1 MKPVLLGIVVLA
13 WLGAVIGFAQTAQM
27 TGTISDQTGASV
39 PNTTVTVTNV
49 NTGVARSSITN
60 ASGNYL
66 VTALLPGTYRV
77 TTQAQGFKQ
86 MSREP
91 IILEVDQIAR
101 IDFNLTIGGTQ
112 ETVEVQASAVLL
124 NSESS
129 TISAVVE
136 NRQVVELPLNGRNP
150 IELVALQPG
159 IRVQGNFGGKQ
170 VAGGTAP
177 GNWANFSFNG
187 GMSNANAVMVEGLAL
202 DLAQMNTPS
211 FVPPVDATQEFRVQS
226 NTFRRNMGAL
236 PVRW

>member
-1 MKPVLLGIVVLA
+1 MRPVLFGIVVLA
-13 WLGAVIGFAQTAQM
+13 WLGAVTGFAQTAQM
-27 TGTISDQTGASV
+27 TGTISDQTRSQRAKYNGDRNQCQHGRSTLE
-39 PNTTVTVTNV
+39 NTT
-49 NTGVARSSITN
+49 NT
-60 ASGNYL
+60 SGNYL

-91 IILEVDQIAR
+91 IVLEVDQIAR

-150 IELVALQPG
+150 SNRWHCSQNS
-159 IRVQGNFGGKQ
+159 RTGKL
-170 VAGGTAP
+170 
-177 GNWANFSFNG
+177 W
-187 GMSNANAVMVEGLAL
+187 
-202 DLAQMNTPS
+202 
-211 FVPPVDATQEFRVQS
+211 R
-226 NTFRRNMGAL
+226 
-236 PVRW
+236 